1 VNNIKNSS
9 ENRHFV
15 GTANMDAIKQDYEL
29 FELDEVP
36 DEDDFLDEN
45 GKQSSSIAY
54 PTYNTSSIKQSNIIY
69 GSVSAGG

>member
-1 VNNIKNSS
+1 
-9 ENRHFV
+9 
-15 GTANMDAIKQDYEL
+15 MDAIKQDYEL